1 MTDIASILE
10 ELKQERDRI
19 DAALGAL
26 EKVGNIKRLGRPKR
40 GGRRGSREMSAAA
53 RRKMS
58 AAAKARWA
66 RRKKA
71 GKNSL

>member
-1 MTDIASILE
+1 MTDIASIIE

-19 DAALGAL
+19 DAAIGAL
-26 EKVGNIKRLGRPKR
+26 EHVGRSRGLGWPKR
-40 GGRRGSREMSAAA
+40 HGRRGKRRMSAAA
-53 RRKMS
+53 RRRIS
-58 AAAKARWA
+58 EAAKARWA